1 MIFLIEDPIEETFF
15 EDILDEEDIMLN
27 MLLIKDSSF

>member
-15 EDILDEEDIMLN
+15 EDVLDEEDMLKF
-27 MLLIKDSSF
+27 MLMLED